1 MARNTE
7 QKSTHDVEIAADLL
21 GDRWSLLIL
30 CKLTLLGIQSFNALL
45 ASVEGIATNILS
57 NRLRKLLAQKVIGVG
72 HDGSDRR
79 RRNYRLTPKG
89 EDLAPVLSEMMRWTT
104 RHSTA
109 ARRRKMY
116 GTVEERRNGPNKK
129 EISSSK

>member
-45 ASVEGIATNILS
+45 AWVEGIATNILS

-89 EDLAPVLSEMMRWTT
+89 KDLAPVLSEMMRWTT

-116 GTVEERRNGPNKK
+116 GTVEERRNGPNRK
-129 EISSSK
+129 

>member
-89 EDLAPVLSEMMRWTT
+89 KDLAPVLSEMMRWTT

-109 ARRRKMY
+109 ARRRKMD
-116 GTVEERRNGPNKK
+116 GTVEECRNGPNKK